1 MKSTAKKIAIA
12 VSSITAVLTACQSA
26 SAQLVLG
33 RYGIQ
38 PGLEQNYLQYQLSGR
53 DLTQMRGIAG
63 CSVGFGAACNKA
75 GAVFQKLVES
85 NGGPSYEQL
94 LMRAAGGE
102 QNYQNFAS
110 LYANNPN
117 ISQIPY
123 ASFWQN
129 DNPNIVDGYRY
140 LFGQTVSQTPQEG
153 LGQVTKNF
161 YWAPAVRGNSLD
173 PRNGLLDLKYSYG
186 RLLLEEVAKIPN
198 AQQQIQSLNLG
209 PELTKFYSQ
218 KLSNS
223 MRVLNSGDQES
234 LKETILRDLS
244 MPYSPEAAEFG
255 RPNLGIPAGDSL
267 IGETLPGDT
276 FVGTTPV
283 SLQPEGIGIPVS
295 LQPEGIGID
304 VPSNLA
310 EDVVLQQGSSGSSF
324 PTWPLGGL
332 ALLLLLLAFG
342 GGGSSSG
349 RGSGTPLLSTPP
361 SSGGGSIPP
370 SGGGSGGGSIP
381 PSSGGSGGGSIP
393 PSGGGS
399 GGGSIPPSGGGPG
412 GNNQIIEV
420 PPTPPVNFPPGQ
432 QVKKVPEPTTTITPL
447 VALVIILLLVGYGQR
462 RSQRMIFRR
471 KVTPSD
477 FPTKL
482 TKTDTEYWV
491 R

>member
-1 MKSTAKKIAIA
+1 MKSTAKRITIA
-12 VSSITAVLTACQSA
+12 VSSVTAVLTACQSA
-26 SAQLVLG
+26 SAQLMLG

-53 DLTQMRGIAG
+53 NLTQMRGIAG

-85 NGGPSYEQL
+85 NGGPSYQQL
-94 LMRAAGGE
+94 LMQAAGGE
-102 QNYQNFAS
+102 QNYQNFVS
-110 LYANNPN
+110 LYGNDPN

-123 ASFWQN
+123 ASFWEN

-140 LFGQTVSQTPQEG
+140 LLGQTVNQTPQEG

-161 YWAPAVRGNSLD
+161 YWAPQGSGNSLD

-198 AQQQIQSLNLG
+198 AQQQIQSLGLG

-223 MRVLNSGDQES
+223 MRSLNSGNQQS
-234 LKETILRDLS
+234 LKETILKDLS
-244 MPYSPEAAEFG
+244 MPYSPETAEFG
-255 RPNLGIPAGDSL
+255 RPNLGIPSADSL
-267 IGETLPGDT
+267 TAETLPGDI

-283 SLQPEGIGIPVS
+283 SLEPEAM
-295 LQPEGIGID
+295 GID

-310 EDVVLQQGSSGSSF
+310 EDIVLQKGSPGNSF

-349 RGSGTPLLSTPP
+349 RGSGTPSLSTPP
-361 SSGGGSIPP
+361 SSGGGTVPP
-370 SGGGSGGGSIP
+370 SGGGS
-381 PSSGGSGGGSIP
+381 
-393 PSGGGS
+393 
-399 GGGSIPPSGGGPG
+399 G

-432 QVKKVPEPTTTITPL
+432 ELKKVSEPTTITPL
-447 VALVIILLLVGYGQR
+447 VSLIVILLLLGYGHR
-462 RSQRMIFRR
+462 RSQRMIF
-471 KVTPSD
+471 
-477 FPTKL
+477 
-482 TKTDTEYWV
+482 
-491 R
+491 

>member
-12 VSSITAVLTACQSA
+12 VSSITAILTTCQSA

-63 CSVGFGAACNKA
+63 CSVGFGASCNKA
-75 GAVFQKLVES
+75 GAVFQKLVQS

-102 QNYQNFAS
+102 QNYRNFAS
-110 LYANNPN
+110 LYGNDPG

-161 YWAPAVRGNSLD
+161 YWAPSGGGNSLD
-173 PRNGLLDLKYSYG
+173 PRNGLLDFKYAYG

-198 AQQQIQSLNLG
+198 AQQQIQSLGLG

-234 LKETILRDLS
+234 LKETILKDLS

-255 RPNLGIPAGDSL
+255 RPNLGIPGGDSL

-276 FVGTTPV
+276 FFGTT
-283 SLQPEGIGIPVS
+283 PVS

-332 ALLLLLLAFG
+332 GLLLLLLAFG

-349 RGSGTPLLSTPP
+349 RGSGTPTGTPLLSTPP
-361 SSGGGSIPP
+361 SSGGGSVPPSGGSSGGGSIPP
-370 SGGGSGGGSIP
+370 SGGGS
-381 PSSGGSGGGSIP
+381 
-393 PSGGGS
+393 
-399 GGGSIPPSGGGPG
+399 G

-432 QVKKVPEPTTTITPL
+432 EVKKVPEPTTTITPL
-447 VALVIILLLVGYGQR
+447 VALIIILLLVGYGQR

-471 KVTPSD
+471 KVTPSN

>member
-12 VSSITAVLTACQSA
+12 VSSITAVLTTCQSA

-85 NGGPSYEQL
+85 NGGPGYEQL

-102 QNYQNFAS
+102 QNYRNFAS
-110 LYANNPN
+110 LYGNDPS
-117 ISQIPY
+117 ISKIPY

-234 LKETILRDLS
+234 LKDTILKDLS

-255 RPNLGIPAGDSL
+255 RPNLGIPGGDSL

-349 RGSGTPLLSTPP
+349 RGSGTPTGTPLLNTPP
-361 SSGGGSIPP
+361 S
-370 SGGGSGGGSIP
+370 
-381 PSSGGSGGGSIP
+381 SGGGSIP

-420 PPTPPVNFPPGQ
+420 PPTPPVDFPPGQ

-447 VALVIILLLVGYGQR
+447 VALVIILLLVGYRHR